1 MTFPIFLGFLGTIP
15 LIFSSF
21 LTFLLISDNIIII
34 KIALSYSAVILSF
47 LGAVHWGYLIK
58 IDLSP
63 RIHSYQWI
71 WSVSGSLLGWI
82 SLVFLIFD
90 KIIFCS
96 LVLFFGFTISL
107 VIDLKIFSQI
117 MWYKKLRI
125 YLSFIAILNIIFLGL
140 I

>member
-96 LVLFFGFTISL
+96 LVLVFGFTISL

-117 MWYKKLRI
+117 IWYRKLRI

>member
-63 RIHSYQWI
+63 RIHSYQWL

-96 LVLFFGFTISL
+96 LVLVFGFTISL

-117 MWYKKLRI
+117 IWYRKLRI

>member
-47 LGAVHWGYLIK
+47 LGAVHWGYLIQ

-63 RIHSYQWI
+63 RIHSYQWL

-96 LVLFFGFTISL
+96 LVLVFGFTISL

-117 MWYKKLRI
+117 MWYRKLRI

>member
-63 RIHSYQWI
+63 RIHSYQWL

-96 LVLFFGFTISL
+96 LVLFFGFTVSL

-117 MWYKKLRI
+117 MWYRKLRI

>member
-63 RIHSYQWI
+63 RIHSYQWL

-96 LVLFFGFTISL
+96 LVLVFGFTISL

-117 MWYKKLRI
+117 MWYRKLRI

>member
-15 LIFSSF
+15 LIFSSL

-63 RIHSYQWI
+63 RIHSYQWL

-96 LVLFFGFTISL
+96 LVLFFGFTVSL

-117 MWYKKLRI
+117 MWYRKLRI